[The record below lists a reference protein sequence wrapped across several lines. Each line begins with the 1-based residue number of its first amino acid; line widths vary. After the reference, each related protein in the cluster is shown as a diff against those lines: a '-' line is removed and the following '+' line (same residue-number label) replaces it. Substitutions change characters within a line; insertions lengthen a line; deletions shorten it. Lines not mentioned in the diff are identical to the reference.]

1 MEGIPL
7 GIPAEERNISNGLK
21 SSLHVSHDNLDK
33 GGGTQAQPLERPAE
47 VSADLKKRFLRS
59 RLFPDLKPDWSTT
72 AEMSMS

>member
-33 GGGTQAQPLERPAE
+33 GGGDAGPAAGE
-47 VSADLKKRFLRS
+47 AGRGVS
-59 RLFPDLKPDWSTT
+59 
-72 AEMSMS
+72 